1 MASQV
6 QVMSRTKDGNVKIQ
20 PPEINPRG
28 LGFTSILTQIFGLPT
43 TLDPDTQSLL
53 DERNKMIRIIERTPE
68 QNIRLIELNE
78 KLKRL
83 GFVIEDREPEYELFL
98 RAMTEIKQA
107 ERSALTPEMIAQKND
122 VAKQMLSKIIARNES
137 HE

>member
-1 MASQV
+1 M
-6 QVMSRTKDGNVKIQ
+6 IQ
-20 PPEINPRG
+20 PPEVNPRG

-53 DERNKMIRIIERTPE
+53 DERNEMIRIVARTPE

-78 KLKRL
+78 RLKHL

-107 ERSALTPEMIAQKND
+107 DRSALTPEMIAQRNN
-122 VAKQMLSKIIARNES
+122 VAKQILAKIMTPKES
-137 HE
+137 RE

>member
-1 MASQV
+1 M
-6 QVMSRTKDGNVKIQ
+6 IQ
-20 PPEINPRG
+20 PPEVNPRG

-53 DERNKMIRIIERTPE
+53 DERNEMIRIVARTPE

-78 KLKRL
+78 RLKYL

-98 RAMTEIKQA
+98 RAMTEIKQTD
-107 ERSALTPEMIAQKND
+107 RSALTPEMIAQRNN
-122 VAKQMLSKIIARNES
+122 VAKQILAKIMTPKES
-137 HE
+137 RE